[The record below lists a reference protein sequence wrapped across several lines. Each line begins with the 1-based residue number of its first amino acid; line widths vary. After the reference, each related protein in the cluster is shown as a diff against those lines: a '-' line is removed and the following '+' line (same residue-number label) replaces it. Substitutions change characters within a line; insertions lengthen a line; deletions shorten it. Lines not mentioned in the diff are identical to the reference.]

1 MQSAYT
7 APALA
12 TPSGESLSGETRTI
26 TMGRNRLNT
35 IENWVKPPKPSRS
48 RALGAERSERAVM
61 ERGLNEPPRAP
72 ETAGLP
78 RPVSQFVRTTTLAAP
93 R

>member
-1 MQSAYT
+1 MQTAYT
-7 APALA
+7 APVPAA
-12 TPSGESLSGETRTI
+12 ASGETRTI

-35 IENWVKPPKPSRS
+35 IENWVKPPKPSRA
-48 RALGAERSERAVM
+48 RALGTERSERAAP
-61 ERGLNEPPRAP
+61 ERGPNEPPRAP